1 MHLTS
6 GSVVVW
12 MLCRAWHIVG
22 AQLMFCRED
31 LFCYGAYL
39 TGLQF
44 ACLTVLWFFFLPFS
58 LNSGRCLQC
67 IVHFRGLPCFLSL
80 IICPFRLVPKKCP
93 GCTLSTSPMR
103 RRHLV
108 ASKEIRP
115 LWCLRMK
122 TGPSV
127 WLRFLGTQ
135 LQETGDCRLL

>member
-6 GSVVVW
+6 GFR
-12 MLCRAWHIVG
+12 CRLNVMQSLAHSRCSINVLSWGFILLWCLLNRIAV
-22 AQLMFCRED
+22 C
-31 LFCYGAYL
+31 LFNSY
-39 TGLQF
+39 
-44 ACLTVLWFFFLPFS
+44 VIFFLPFS

-93 GCTLSTSPMR
+93 ACALSASPMR